1 MAPQDTSKPHQTSAD
16 RGEENENP
24 SGQASEQS
32 RSITLAL
39 LGFAAGT
46 ASTVFM
52 DKGAFSVWAAP
63 LGAIIFLSSL
73 YYEPDIPRSG
83 PGSYAYALI
92 VAVGLV
98 MMVGWIENSIFTD
111 SEGPKNYGQLVLTVI
126 FAIAAKWYRVQHH
139 S

>member
-1 MAPQDTSKPHQTSAD
+1 MAPQDTSRARQTD
-16 RGEENENP
+16 QGENENP
-24 SGQASEQS
+24 SGEASEQS

-52 DKGAFSVWAAP
+52 DQGAFSVWAAP

-73 YYEPDIPRSG
+73 YYEPDIPKGG
-83 PGSYAYALI
+83 PGSYAFALI

-98 MMVGWIENSIFTD
+98 MMFGWLVNALMGDMTGS
-111 SEGPKNYGQLVLTVI
+111 KNYAQLVLTGI
-126 FAIAAKWYRVQHH
+126 FAVAAKWYRVQHH
-139 S
+139 A

>member
-1 MAPQDTSKPHQTSAD
+1 MAERDDA
-16 RGEENENP
+16 EA
-24 SGQASEQS
+24 SGKASEQS

-52 DKGAFSVWAAP
+52 DKGAFSIWAAP
-63 LGAIIFLSSL
+63 LGGIIFLSSL

-83 PGSYAYALI
+83 PGAWAFALI

-98 MMVGWIENSIFTD
+98 MIVGWFVNTLLGD
-111 SEGPKNYGQLVLTVI
+111 AEGSKNYAQLVLTVA
-126 FAIAAKWYRVQHH
+126 FAGAAMWYRNQRRD
-139 S
+139 